1 MTRLRASTPVTSL
14 ALLMLLAGPV
24 NGGPLLTGVV
34 EDVDAQT
41 IEMPS
46 LPGAWQRR
54 IEWMALEGS
63 EVAVGDLVVRLDPG
77 DLISQEEQMRADL
90 ERRRYSAAR
99 RIDELKLE
107 LLDAERELDRA
118 ASAVRLAE
126 LDAVIPESTIPR
138 LDYERYQLT
147 LETAQRALVRAQAD
161 VLNKRAGLE
170 DVERESQ
177 LDIEQ
182 AESSHAHLRD
192 ALAAT
197 EIRAAKAGFVIYG
210 ANPFSGKRVF
220 PGETL
225 FSGFEIAS
233 VASRE
238 DLQLR
243 FWVHEAD
250 ILRLKIGQT
259 VLVTADALAGETFA
273 ATLRWTSN
281 QATGRQDWSDGGYFE
296 AVAEPVAGIPD
307 AVMPGMS
314 VMGEAVDAAG
324 TGAGAPEPQATRRPR
339 LGKSSEASG
348 TRGAERL
355 LHAVERSRLSPKAN
369 EGKRDTL

>member
-1 MTRLRASTPVTSL
+1 MTWLRLSNSLFSLPILLLSAGSTH
-14 ALLMLLAGPV
+14 
-24 NGGPLLTGVV
+24 GGPLLTGVV

-54 IEWMALEGS
+54 IEWMAQEGS
-63 EVAVGDLVVRLDPG
+63 EVAVGELVVRLDPG
-77 DLISQEEQMRADL
+77 DLISQEEQTRADL
-90 ERRRYSAAR
+90 EKRRYSAAR

-147 LETAQRALVRAQAD
+147 QETTRKALVRAQAD
-161 VLNKRAGLE
+161 VLNKRAELE
-170 DVERESQ
+170 DVERETL
-177 LDIEQ
+177 LDIQQ
-182 AESSHAHLRD
+182 AESSHARIRD
-192 ALAAT
+192 ALVAT
-197 EIRAAKAGFVIYG
+197 EIRAEKAGFVIYG
-210 ANPFSGKRVF
+210 ANPFTGKRVF

-250 ILRLKIGQT
+250 ILQLQVGQT
-259 VLVTADALAGETFA
+259 VLVTADAFASETFA
-273 ATLRWTSN
+273 ATLRWASN
-281 QATGRQDWSDGGYFE
+281 QAAERQDWSDGGYFE

-314 VMGEAVDAAG
+314 VMGRLVDEAEA
-324 TGAGAPEPQATRRPR
+324 GAGAR
-339 LGKSSEASG
+339 
-348 TRGAERL
+348 
-355 LHAVERSRLSPKAN
+355 
-369 EGKRDTL
+369 

>member
-1 MTRLRASTPVTSL
+1 MRLRASIPLLIFLAVPVQ
-14 ALLMLLAGPV
+14 A
-24 NGGPLLTGVV
+24 GPLLTGVV

-46 LPGAWQRR
+46 LPGSWQRR
-54 IEWMALEGS
+54 IEWMAQEGS
-63 EVAVGDLVVRLDPG
+63 EVAAGDPVVRLDPG
-77 DLISQEEQMRADL
+77 DLISQEEQTRADL
-90 ERRRYSAAR
+90 EKRRYSAAR

-138 LDYERYQLT
+138 LDFERYQLT
-147 LETAQRALVRAQAD
+147 LETAQKALVRAQAT
-161 VLNKRAGLE
+161 VLNKRAALD
-170 DVERESQ
+170 DVEQETR
-177 LDIEQ
+177 LDIQQ
-182 AESSHAHLRD
+182 AESSHARIRD

-197 EIRAAKAGFVIYG
+197 EIRAEKAGFVIYG
-210 ANPFSGKRVF
+210 ANPFTGKRVF

-250 ILRLKIGQT
+250 ILQLRVGQT
-259 VLVTADALAGETFA
+259 VQVTADALPAETFA
-273 ATLRWTSN
+273 ATLRWSSN
-281 QATGRQDWSDGGYFE
+281 QAVERQDWSDGGYFE

-314 VMGEAVDAAG
+314 VMGEPVDDAAG
-324 TGAGAPEPQATRRPR
+324 AAAP
-339 LGKSSEASG
+339 
-348 TRGAERL
+348 
-355 LHAVERSRLSPKAN
+355 
-369 EGKRDTL
+369 